1 MTEFVHLLTYVMRV
15 FFRMS
20 GSVNVYFLSNFYEWL
35 RLKDVMTNSYKSWNK
50 YIKWDLVLKRSSGS
64 EIDF

>member
-1 MTEFVHLLTYVMRV
+1 MTEFVHLLTYVVRV